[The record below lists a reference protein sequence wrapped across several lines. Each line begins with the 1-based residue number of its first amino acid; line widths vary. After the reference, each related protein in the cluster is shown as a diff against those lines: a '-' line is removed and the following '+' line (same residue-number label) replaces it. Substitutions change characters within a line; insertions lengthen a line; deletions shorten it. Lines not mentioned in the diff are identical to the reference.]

1 MGAMGATK
9 TLRTAG
15 NKDNFIVLM
24 GAAKQLW
31 ESSDFGK
38 EIMNRASLFFEQPP
52 KRKAVIPQY

>member
-38 EIMNRASLFFEQPP
+38 EIMNRASLFFWP
-52 KRKAVIPQY
+52 RTWA